1 MKNPTKRSRAVI
13 EIQFPV
19 MKEMYESGNTVS
31 YIANYFCISPSSVH
45 NTFNVMGYA
54 IKRRTEVDESQ
65 LVYADNKPPI
75 LETVVIEGK
84 AYTDITPLFAPR

>member
-1 MKNPTKRSRAVI
+1 MKNNAKRSRAEV
-13 EIQFPV
+13 ERQFPI
-19 MKEMYESGNTVS
+19 MKEMYEGGYTVND
-31 YIANYFCISPSSVH
+31 IANYFCISPSSVH

-84 AYTDITPLFAPR
+84 AYTDITPLFAQR